1 MGRGRLRGELVDDV
15 ADGPPLVEAHV
26 ARAEREA
33 VHLVRVRVRVRVR
46 ARVRVRVRVRVR
58 ANPNPNQGMDV
69 IRQLHF
75 DEETGVVTPCGEM
88 VSGVKVGRHTLAPY
102 HPTTLPP

>member
-1 MGRGRLRGELVDDV
+1 
-15 ADGPPLVEAHV
+15 
-26 ARAEREA
+26 
-33 VHLVRVRVRVRVR
+33 
-46 ARVRVRVRVRVR
+46 
-58 ANPNPNQGMDV
+58 MDV